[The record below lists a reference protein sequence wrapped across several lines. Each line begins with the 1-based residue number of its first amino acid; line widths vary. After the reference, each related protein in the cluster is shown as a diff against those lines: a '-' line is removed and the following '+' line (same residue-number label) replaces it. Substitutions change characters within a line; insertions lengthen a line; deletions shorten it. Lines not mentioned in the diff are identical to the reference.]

1 MQNKPVHFL
10 ASYPVFGTKQK
21 PLSLSYQQRSPY
33 YWWWAFLCRNKE
45 YLECCA
51 NGGKGELAKL
61 YADFGDIR
69 GKDFK
74 EWWSEGN
81 RGAYLF
87 GEERSEFLPT
97 ELTTKDEWDDKWNA
111 DKAMVIAFPLAM
123 SKRELQHFF
132 AKILK
137 KRHTAKRGR
146 TAKKLDKSTAKYP
159 LNRNYTIESL
169 LKALE
174 VYDCYT
180 RLKQANGK
188 AKLWEVG
195 VELRL
200 VRGAMPA
207 EKDLKQDR
215 LAKRNV
221 MAVSV
226 KRYLN
231 QAQAI
236 IAGTSFGTF
245 PA

>member
-1 MQNKPVHFL
+1 M
-10 ASYPVFGTKQK
+10 
-21 PLSLSYQQRSPY
+21 
-33 YWWWAFLCRNKE
+33 
-45 YLECCA
+45 
-51 NGGKGELAKL
+51 
-61 YADFGDIR
+61 
-69 GKDFK
+69 
-74 EWWSEGN
+74 
-81 RGAYLF
+81 
-87 GEERSEFLPT
+87 
-97 ELTTKDEWDDKWNA
+97 
-111 DKAMVIAFPLAM
+111 
-123 SKRELQHFF
+123 
-132 AKILK
+132 
-137 KRHTAKRGR
+137 
-146 TAKKLDKSTAKYP
+146 
-159 LNRNYTIESL
+159 
-169 LKALE
+169 E

-236 IAGTSFGTF
+236 IAGTSLGIF